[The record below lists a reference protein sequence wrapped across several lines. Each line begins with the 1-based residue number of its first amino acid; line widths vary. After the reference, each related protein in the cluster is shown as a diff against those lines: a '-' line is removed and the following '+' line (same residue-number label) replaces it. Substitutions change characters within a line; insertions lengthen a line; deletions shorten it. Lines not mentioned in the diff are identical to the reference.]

1 MNLPNL
7 LKYDLF
13 FNFMSWC
20 QMKQQSFASLSYAS
34 KKRKTR
40 KELFLEQMEHCVPWA
55 SFESIIEPY
64 YPKSGKRGGQPIGL
78 STMLRIYLMQQWF
91 NLSDPM
97 MEDALYE
104 IESIRRFADL
114 ELCEDR
120 LPDETTILK
129 FRHLLERHKL
139 TDQLFAAVSAHLEAY
154 GLQLSKGTMVDATLI
169 AASPSTKNT
178 EGKRDPQMHQ
188 TRKGKQW
195 YFGMKIHV
203 GADVNRGT
211 AHTVTVT
218 AANEADISQ
227 LPSLLRESDEVIFG
241 DAGYS
246 SDSYKRGSRE
256 MGLHWKVNDKRKP
269 KQGNLSNRQRQRN
282 RRQSKIRAR
291 VEHLFRIIKCQFGY
305 RKVRYR
311 GLEKNRVQVMSLMAM
326 ANLYLQR
333 RVLVA

>member
-1 MNLPNL
+1 
-7 LKYDLF
+7 
-13 FNFMSWC
+13 
-20 QMKQQSFASLSYAS
+20 MKQQSFASLSYTA

-40 KELFLEQMEHCVPWA
+40 KELFLEQMEQCVPWSA
-55 SFESIIEPY
+55 FEAIIEPH
-64 YPKSGKRGGQPIGL
+64 YPTSGRRGGQPIGL
-78 STMLRIYLMQQWF
+78 PEMLRIYLMQQWF

-104 IESIRRFADL
+104 IESMRRFAGL

-129 FRHLLERHKL
+129 FRHLLERHQL
-139 TDQLFAAVSAHLEAY
+139 TDRMLAAVSEHLHAH

-178 EGKRDPQMHQ
+178 EGARDAEMHQ
-188 TRKGKQW
+188 TRKGNQW

-203 GADVNRGT
+203 GADVNSGT

-227 LPSLLRESDEVIFG
+227 LPALLRESDEVIFG
-241 DAGYS
+241 DAGYT
-246 SDSYKRGSRE
+246 SDSYKRGSRAE
-256 MGLHWKVNDKRKP
+256 GLHWKVNDKRKP
-269 KQGNLSNRQRQRN
+269 GRGNLSTKQRKRNRQ
-282 RRQSKIRAR
+282 QSKIRAR

-311 GLEKNRVQVMSLMAM
+311 GLEKNRIQVMSLMAM

-333 RVLVA
+333 QVLGA